1 MTKTVKVN
9 IWDASSVQ
17 NAIYEL
23 EKFQHK
29 LEDFPK
35 KLVAILLDRG
45 VEIANY
51 QFENAVYAGV
61 NDTMIHTDISDDG
74 KSARIYAMGQAVLF
88 IEFGTGVFKDSALE
102 EVMNIQSGSL
112 LAHGEYGKGKAK
124 NPKGWAYVGTAGQNP
139 PSDTYSIGGK
149 GVTRTMGNHA
159 NSSLW
164 NTRKA
169 LQNILDDAVREAWND
184 R

>member
-1 MTKTVKVN
+1 MTKTVKIN

-35 KLVAILLDRG
+35 KLVSILLKRG
-45 VEIANY
+45 VDIARY
-51 QFENAVYAGV
+51 QFENAVYAGE
-61 NDTMIHTDISDDG
+61 NDTKIHTDISDDG

-88 IEFGTGVFKDSALE
+88 IEFGTGVFKDSAME
-102 EVMNIQSGSL
+102 EVMNIQSGSVF
-112 LAHGEYGKGKAK
+112 AHGEYGKGKAK
-124 NPKGWAYVGTAGQNP
+124 NPKGWAYVGNIGKNP
-139 PSDTYSIGGK
+139 PGDTYTSKDGR
-149 GVTRTMGNHA
+149 VVRTMGNHA